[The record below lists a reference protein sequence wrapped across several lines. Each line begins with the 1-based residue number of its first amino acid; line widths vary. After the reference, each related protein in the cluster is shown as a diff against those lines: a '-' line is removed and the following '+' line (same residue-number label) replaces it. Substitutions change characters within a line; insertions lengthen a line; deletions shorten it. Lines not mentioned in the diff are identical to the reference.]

1 MNFNH
6 ASKDSRSKAVEGMA
20 AGCLQ
25 LLPERSEIISAARL
39 AQKWL
44 KVPGA
49 LQQLR
54 LGSMSSIVKDTPKTF
69 QRYLPDLITPPSIY
83 FFLSP
88 ICYHLACEPRS
99 GYLGQARTWALLQ
112 LSSECQP
119 ASPPTL

>member
-1 MNFNH
+1 
-6 ASKDSRSKAVEGMA
+6 MA

-69 QRYLPDLITPPSIY
+69 QRYLPDKPRLVY
-83 FFLSP
+83 FFISP
-88 ICYHLACEPRS
+88 ICYHLACKPRS
-99 GYLGQARTWALLQ
+99 GYLGQARTWDLLQ